1 MSDKQR
7 PIPYP
12 DEEMRA
18 NPVLGEPV
26 DVWEQVNKY
35 GTYEVQD
42 TMDTDNTFPTIGY
55 EGSAQ
60 NCVDAAN
67 KVVKKKP
74 EQ

>member
-1 MSDKQR
+1 MQDNEKKEILRSMK
-7 PIPYP
+7 P
-12 DEEMRA
+12 DEA
-18 NPVLGEPV
+18 VPGEPV
-26 DVWEQVNKY
+26 DVVDIINKY

-42 TMDTDNTFPTIGY
+42 TMDTDNTFPSIGY

>member
-1 MSDKQR
+1 MSDDKR
-7 PIPYP
+7 PIPFP
-12 DEEMRA
+12 DEEMRV

-26 DVWEQVNKY
+26 DVWDQVNKY
-35 GTYEVQD
+35 GTYQVQD
-42 TMDTDNTFPTIGY
+42 TTDTDNTFPTIGY

-60 NCVDAAN
+60 ACVDAAN